1 LSWTA
6 SIRHRLRRP
15 DAGAPAPATIPSA
28 APPDARLEALLAAR
42 QVQRFEIA
50 RWRAVFERGA
60 EPAVLLN
67 RADAVLAANRA
78 ARALGAHGEEAP
90 VHVPLDEWLRRAAVP
105 PQPIQRR
112 EPLADA
118 QGLELGTLC
127 VFGEPVTEG
136 PSEAAIGEFLSHISH
151 ELKSPLNTIR
161 SYSEMLMDGSIDDP
175 ETRKEFFNVINEE
188 SCRLAKLIENLLDL
202 SKLDSGSLALQRAR
216 LRPDALLGELVR
228 AAEPQA
234 RARDIVLDA
243 KLAANLPTVFADK
256 DLVAVAISNLLSNA
270 IKYTPAGGRVSVRA
284 RGEADALVIEVEDT
298 GIGIPAAEQAHIFEK
313 FYRGASA
320 EVRKQAGTGL
330 GLALAQQIVGLH
342 GGQLTLVSQPGRG
355 TTFRLQF
362 PAGAREQ
369 REAFGLP
376 EAM

>member
-1 LSWTA
+1 MGWTA
-6 SIRHRLRRP
+6 SIRRVLRRSSSGP
-15 DAGAPAPATIPSA
+15 VPAAVASQAPT
-28 APPDARLEALLAAR
+28 DARLEALLAAR
-42 QVQRFEIA
+42 QAQRYEIA
-50 RWRAVFERGA
+50 RWRAVFERSP

-78 ARALGAHGEEAP
+78 ARALGACSEDAP
-90 VHVPLDEWLRRAAVP
+90 VNVPLEEWLRRAAVP
-105 PQPIQRR
+105 AQPVQRR
-112 EPLADA
+112 EPLADP

-127 VFGEPVTEG
+127 VFGEPATDA

-202 SKLDSGSLALQRAR
+202 SQLDSGSLRLQRAR

-243 KLAANLPTVFADK
+243 KMAANLPTVFADK
-256 DLVAVAISNLLSNA
+256 DLFGVAVNNLLSNA
-270 IKYTPAGGRVSVRA
+270 LKYTPSGGRVTVRA
-284 RGEADALVIEVEDT
+284 RGEAEALVVEVEDT
-298 GIGIPAAEQAHIFEK
+298 GIGIPPAEQARIFEK

-320 EVRKQAGTGL
+320 EVRKQPGTGL

-342 GGQLTLVSQPGRG
+342 GGQLTLASQPGRG

-362 PAGAREQ
+362 PTGAREQ

-376 EAM
+376 EAT